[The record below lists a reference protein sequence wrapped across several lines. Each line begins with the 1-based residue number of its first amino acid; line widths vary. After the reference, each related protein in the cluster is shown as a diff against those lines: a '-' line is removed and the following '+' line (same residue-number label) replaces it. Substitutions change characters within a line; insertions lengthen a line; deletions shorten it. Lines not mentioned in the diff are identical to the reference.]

1 MLQKSYARLPA
12 RTVRSPGFCRLSF
25 IVRLADEILF
35 FFWLGCIVLLSGPT
49 DYLSDGSTVIRLSNG
64 HELLGQITG
73 AGCVLGT
80 TIAAFCGAASMAASG
95 TRGGSLVDGDMLL
108 ATAGATLTLTIAAQ
122 QAAGR
127 EDIRGPGTFLPA
139 LIDELAMLTPEI
151 VLRMATIEVE
161 TG

>member
-1 MLQKSYARLPA
+1 MLPKSYAYLPA
-12 RTVRSPGFCRLSF
+12 RIVRSSFCQLPF
-25 IVRLADEILF
+25 IVRFADEFFFF
-35 FFWLGCIVLLSGPT
+35 FFWAGCIVLLSGPT

-95 TRGGSLVDGDMLL
+95 PREGSLVDGDMFL
-108 ATAGATLTLTIAAQ
+108 ATAGATLALTIAAQ

-127 EDIRGPGTFLPA
+127 EEVRGPGTFLPT
-139 LIDELAMLTPEI
+139 LIDELAMLT
-151 VLRMATIEVE
+151 LRNCLEN
-161 TG
+161 GDN

>member
-1 MLQKSYARLPA
+1 MK
-12 RTVRSPGFCRLSF
+12 
-25 IVRLADEILF
+25 F
-35 FFWLGCIVLLSGPT
+35 FLVGCIVLLSGPI

-80 TIAAFCGAASMAASG
+80 TIATFCGAASMAALR

-108 ATAGATLTLTIAAQ
+108 ATAGATLALTIAAQ
-122 QAAGR
+122 QAADR
-127 EDIRGPGTFLPA
+127 EEVRGPGTFLPT

-151 VLRMATIEVE
+151 VLRTATIEVE
-161 TG
+161 TE